1 MPQFYGAFRLNH
13 EDSRIISLITIFR
26 ESSIMPRI
34 RPHLLPTLLLL
45 ASCSFYSSSGTDNRQ
60 GNYLI
65 NTRSLPNYVKTIPVP
80 GNPRD
85 LVLVKKVRLE
95 TKHRLSPM
103 DFIYQS
109 KPRPYHGRLYLMDFR
124 RRRIYAEDTPERPY
138 RWIRPLGGRPYRY
151 LYTGKFVALKKD
163 WQAEQEWEAQQALKK
178 EKKKAR
184 ESSRGHIVAL
194 PPSPVHGPLGGAV
207 IQQDEN
213 SMTEMLPSGAY
224 VFHPKSELEA
234 AGYHYSRTSGWTRS
248 H

>member
-1 MPQFYGAFRLNH
+1 MSCQDMTLLGDPITSLL
-13 EDSRIISLITIFR
+13 IILR
-26 ESSIMPRI
+26 EMSPMLKI
-34 RPHLLPTLLLL
+34 RPFLLSFLLVFG
-45 ASCSFYSSSGTDNRQ
+45 SCGFYSASGTDNRQ
-60 GNYLI
+60 GQYLI

-80 GNPRD
+80 SDPRD
-85 LVLVKKVRLE
+85 LVVVKEVRLE

-124 RRRIYAEDTPERPY
+124 RRRLYAENTPERPY
-138 RWIRPLGGRPYRY
+138 RWIRPIGGRPYRY
-151 LYTGKFVALKKD
+151 LYTGKFVALRKD
-163 WQAEQEWEAQQALKK
+163 WQAEKEWEAQQALKK

-184 ESSRGHIVAL
+184 ESARGHIVAL
-194 PPSPVHGPLGGAV
+194 PPSPSHGPLGGAV

-234 AGYHYSRTSGWTRS
+234 AGYHYSKASGWTKTP
-248 H
+248 

>member
-1 MPQFYGAFRLNH
+1 ML
-13 EDSRIISLITIFR
+13 
-26 ESSIMPRI
+26 RI
-34 RPHLLPTLLLL
+34 RLFLLSALLLFG
-45 ASCSFYSSSGTDNRQ
+45 SCAFYSSSGSDNRQ

-65 NTRSLPNYVKTIPVP
+65 NTRSLPNFVKTIPVP
-80 GNPRD
+80 SDPRD

-124 RRRIYAEDTPERPY
+124 RRRIYSEETPERPY
-138 RWIRPLGGRPYRY
+138 RWIRPVGGRPYRY

-163 WQAEQEWEAQQALKK
+163 WQAEQEWEAHQAIKK

-184 ESSRGHIVAL
+184 ESARGHIVPL
-194 PPSPVHGPLGGAV
+194 PPSLSQGPLGGSV

-234 AGYHYSRTSGWTRS
+234 AGYHYSKSNGWKRS
-248 H
+248 P